1 MVDVASGNYCMWVQC
16 APMHQGDIYGGSRL
30 LSVHFCCLQLQCV
43 QENPQGG
50 TYTSGG
56 SSASSLPPAIDLE
69 LGFPEVPPT
78 QPPAAL
84 AQTGQVPPIQPP
96 ATPAHPPEVPPTMQ
110 PPPELPPTMQPPP
123 EPPLTQLHMP
133 ALMPVPP
140 LPTVIADLSPV
151 PPSEPTREPSSE
163 PTEGQAQL
171 SPSEPTREPSTS
183 STTAS
188 GSTSNAEGDASS
200 RS

>member
-16 APMHQGDIYGGSRL
+16 APMHQGDIYRGSRL

-69 LGFPEVPPT
+69 QGFPQPPPT

-84 AQTGQVPPIQPP
+84 AQTDQVPPIQPP

-110 PPPELPPTMQPPP
+110 PPPMMQPPP
-123 EPPLTQLHMP
+123 LSELQMP

-140 LPTVIADLSPV
+140 LPTVIADLSPA
-151 PPSEPTREPSSE
+151 PPREPSSE

-188 GSTSNAEGDASS
+188 GSASNAEGDASS

>member
-1 MVDVASGNYCMWVQC
+1 MWVQC
-16 APMHQGDIYGGSRL
+16 APMHQGDIHRGSRL

-69 LGFPEVPPT
+69 QGFPQPPPT

-84 AQTGQVPPIQPP
+84 AQTDQVPPIQPP

-110 PPPELPPTMQPPP
+110 PPPMMQPPP
-123 EPPLTQLHMP
+123 LSELQMP

-151 PPSEPTREPSSE
+151 PPREPSSE
-163 PTEGQAQL
+163 PTESQAQQ

-188 GSTSNAEGDASS
+188 GGSASNAEGDASS

>member
-1 MVDVASGNYCMWVQC
+1 MWVQC

-30 LSVHFCCLQLQCV
+30 LSVHLCCLQLQCV

-123 EPPLTQLHMP
+123 EPPLTQLQLLAP
-133 ALMPVPP
+133 MPVPQLP
-140 LPTVIADLSPV
+140 TAANTILPTVIADLSPV

-163 PTEGQAQL
+163 PTEGQAQP

-188 GSTSNAEGDASS
+188 GSASNTEGDASS